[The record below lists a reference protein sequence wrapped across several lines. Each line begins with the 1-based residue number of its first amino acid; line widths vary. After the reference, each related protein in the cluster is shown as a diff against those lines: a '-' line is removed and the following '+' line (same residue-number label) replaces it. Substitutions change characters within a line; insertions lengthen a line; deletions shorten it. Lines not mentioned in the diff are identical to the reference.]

1 MKAFEPV
8 KEECSIPLFRDEEA
22 STEYRNQGY
31 KLMVQGKFF
40 EALESF
46 NKSLCTAQLGSKEIT
61 LAFAGRASAYLET
74 KCYEKCLE
82 NIELARNSGFT
93 AEKDEMLNFLDRKCR
108 RSMENQ
114 TKPDD
119 ESLWS
124 FFKLSHPPN
133 PKIPFIINSLELHNS
148 KEFGRLI
155 ITNQGQIPISSLFEV
170 LQRFF
175 PNRFETWRRDCN

>member
-1 MKAFEPV
+1 MKAFEPT
-8 KEECSIPLFRDEEA
+8 KEEFSVPLYRDEEA

-46 NKSLCTAQLGSKEIT
+46 NKSLCTAQLGSREIT
-61 LAFAGRASAYLET
+61 LAFAGRASVYLET
-74 KCYEKCLE
+74 KCYEKCLA

-93 AEKDEMLNFLDRKCR
+93 AEKDEMLNFLERKCQ

-114 TKPDD
+114 MKIDD

-155 ITNQGQIPISSLFEV
+155 ITNQGQIPISSFFEFF
-170 LQRFF
+170 QRFS
-175 PNRFETWRRDCN
+175 PHRFEIRRCDCD